1 MNNRG
6 MGALGETLALNYL
19 KKSGYEVLAK
29 NCKFAGA
36 ELDIVAKLPV
46 KTQKREIKKEYKEAG
61 IKSKSALDCRLSALQ
76 DILVFIEVK
85 YSSTKVFGEPEERIT
100 DAKRKQIIKG
110 AEMFIYKNKLLMP
123 VRFDVISIVGKDIK
137 HIVNAFTE

>member
-46 KTQKREIKKEYKEAG
+46 KTQNYHKK
-61 IKSKSALDCRLSALQ
+61 
-76 DILVFIEVK
+76 
-85 YSSTKVFGEPEERIT
+85 
-100 DAKRKQIIKG
+100 
-110 AEMFIYKNKLLMP
+110 
-123 VRFDVISIVGKDIK
+123 SI
-137 HIVNAFTE
+137 

>member
-1 MNNRG
+1 MNNKG
-6 MGALGETLALNYL
+6 MGALGEKMALEHL
-19 KKSGYEVLAK
+19 KKNGYEVLAK

-46 KTQKREIKKEYKEAG
+46 KTQKKQIKKEYKESEV
-61 IKSKSALDCRLSALQ
+61 KSKTALDCRLSALK

-85 YSSTKVFGEPEERIT
+85 YSSTKVFGEPEERVT

-123 VRFDVISIVGKDIK
+123 VRFDVISIVGAELN